1 MGPGTHGLQ
10 GNASGNEPFHPRT
23 GRTPVDAGGGTDH
36 LLTQALTPQRR
47 KTTGRIRACAYLGLP
62 PRGGEDTA
70 PLRFTGSTVRRN
82 ADICECIAGAGGLR
96 ALLPS
101 SVLHSVILQPSTGFE
116 GQLFLPCVVNN
127 PLPANTPHCQSR
139 LLLQPPARRV
149 LTCTPYCQTINRR
162 PRLPGHSASLQVSHR
177 VRPRHA
183 AMSGWCSWA
192 EHAHLLMPLFSVS
205 PPRFRRL
212 RIQSYTSSS
221 TCVPARPRRRQR

>member
-23 GRTPVDAGGGTDH
+23 GRNPVDGGGGTDH
-36 LLTQALTPQRR
+36 LLTQALTPQQR
-47 KTTGRIRACAYLGLP
+47 KTTGRIRACAYLGLT

-82 ADICECIAGAGGLR
+82 AAHLR
-96 ALLPS
+96 MHCGSLWSPGSSALLCFTLCYS
-101 SVLHSVILQPSTGFE
+101 ILQPSTGFE

-127 PLPANTPHCQSR
+127 PLPANTPHCQLR

-177 VRPRHA
+177 VRPRTPGHSSCCHVA
-183 AMSGWCSWA
+183 GWCSWA

-205 PPRFRRL
+205 PSRFHCL
-212 RIQSYTSSS
+212 RIQ
-221 TCVPARPRRRQR
+221 